1 MTNRK
6 INSEPSFQDTNTTG
20 RDTNIPLFYRPV
32 VVALVYAIL
41 GAVWIA
47 LTDILVDWL
56 FEDSQNYVIAQ
67 FVKGIIFILTT
78 SLIIYW
84 LAKRAKLSSEHKMTS
99 DRLDST
105 KRHFDAVLASIG
117 EAVLVVDP
125 YGRYITNCNKA
136 AEQLFGYSKEEMLG
150 RDTEFLHVDRKHFE
164 RFSELGDDDLEKKGV
179 FQTEYQMKRK
189 DGSIIDT
196 YNTVST
202 VHDDLGW
209 QAGVVSI
216 IRDITE
222 SKKARE
228 VIQQNLRE
236 KEVMLKEIH
245 HRVKNNLSI
254 ISGLLYLQSEQVE
267 NKQQALDA
275 FEKSRYRIQSMARVH
290 DKLYRTENLVQ
301 IDMKEYIEEMAGN
314 LMQTLQINSDIAI
327 EYNLD
332 DIYLDINRAVPC
344 GLILNELVTNAFKH
358 AFKDQDSGR
367 IEIELKE
374 SGDHTYQLT
383 VSDNGAGLPEQVSL
397 EEVNTLGFQII
408 NTLVQQINGRL
419 EIDNNEGTHFNIFFP
434 AE

>member
-1 MTNRK
+1 LTDEK
-6 INSEPSFQDTNTTG
+6 INKGHSTRGANSKGSDTSK
-20 RDTNIPLFYRPV
+20 PLFYRPF

-47 LTDILVDWL
+47 LTDILVDWI

-67 FVKGIIFILTT
+67 FIKGIIFILTT

-105 KRHFDAVLASIG
+105 KRLFDAVLASIG

-125 YGRYITNCNKA
+125 EGRYITNCNKA
-136 AEQLFGYSKEEMLG
+136 AERLFGYSKGEMIG
-150 RDTEFLHVDRKHFE
+150 RDTEFLHVDREHFE
-164 RFSELGDDDLEKKGV
+164 RFAELGDDDLEEKGV

-189 DGSIIDT
+189 DGSIIET
-196 YNTVST
+196 YNTVSP

-301 IDMKEYIEEMAGN
+301 VDMKDYIEEMADN
-314 LMQTLQINSDIAI
+314 LMQSLQFKPDVDL
-327 EYNLD
+327 EYHLD

-358 AFKDQDSGR
+358 AFGEQDNGR

-374 SGDHTYQLT
+374 SGNQTYKLM
-383 VSDNGAGLPEQVSL
+383 VSDNGAGLPDQISL
-397 EEVNTLGFQII
+397 EQVNTLGFQII
-408 NTLVQQINGRL
+408 NTLVQQIDGRL
-419 EIDNNEGTHFNIFFP
+419 EIDTNEGTHFTIFFP
-434 AE
+434 VQ